1 MIRVEGVSKK
11 FRIYAT
17 PGDRLKEKILGR
29 SYHHEYQALSEISF
43 EVGAG
48 ETLGIIGQNGAG
60 KSTLLKIL
68 SGVLM
73 PDTGR
78 IEVSGKVT
86 GLLELGTGF
95 NPELTGVQN
104 IAMNGTFLGM
114 SHADIEAKR
123 DTIIEFAE
131 LGPFI
136 DEPIKKYSSGMLMR
150 LGFAIAIHADPECF
164 LVDEALSVG
173 DAYFQQKCM
182 RKIQEF
188 KMQGGSIIFVSHDI
202 NAVRVLCDTVILLQ
216 SGKVISSGPPKEVV
230 DYYNCLVVERS
241 HTGDTEGVRVDRV
254 NRDGGL
260 HSELTSEA
268 VEIERI
274 RILNEQGD
282 EVTFIHSEENL
293 VLELAIRS
301 SIPLEDPHFGIM
313 IRNRLGQVI
322 FETNTFCM
330 GLKPFT
336 NIGPSLMTIQFRMN
350 CPLLP
355 GDYSI
360 SVGVS
365 DKGYGTGQF
374 EKNLYF
380 VHDLLI
386 LKVVMNDSSIIFGGI
401 FNMNPEFTITSV
413 TENERR
419 G

>member
-11 FRIYAT
+11 FRLYAN
-17 PGDRLKEKILGR
+17 PADRLREKIFR
-29 SYHHEYQALSEISF
+29 RPFHHEYQALSDISF

-68 SGVLM
+68 SGVLF
-73 PDTGR
+73 PDSGV

-95 NPELTGVQN
+95 NPELTGFQN
-104 IAMNGTFLGM
+104 IAMNGTFLRM
-114 SHADIEAKR
+114 TRAEIEEKR
-123 DTIIEFAE
+123 DAIIEFAE

-136 DEPIKKYSSGMLMR
+136 DEPIKRYSSGMLMR
-150 LGFAIAIHADPECF
+150 LGFAIAIHANPECF

-188 KMQGGSIIFVSHDI
+188 KKQGGSIIFVSHDI
-202 NAVRVLCDTVILLQ
+202 NAVRVLCDTVILLK
-216 SGKVISSGPPKEVV
+216 SGKVVSSGSPKEVV

-254 NRDGGL
+254 DRDGGL

-268 VEIERI
+268 VELVQI
-274 RILNEQGD
+274 RTLNEEGK
-282 EVTFIHSEENL
+282 EVAFIHSEDRVTIEIT
-293 VLELAIRS
+293 IRS
-301 SIPLEDPHFGIM
+301 SILLEDPHIGVH

-336 NIGPSLMTIQFRMN
+336 NIEPSDITVRFSML

-374 EKNLYF
+374 EKNLFF
-380 VHDLLI
+380 VHDLHI
-386 LKVVMNDSSIIFGGI
+386 LKVVLNDQSIIFDGI
-401 FNMNPEFTITSV
+401 FNMKPDFSV
-413 TENERR
+413 SSVVRR
-419 G
+419 ELR

>member
-241 HTGDTEGVRVDRV
+241 HTGYTEGVRVDRV

-301 SIPLEDPHFGIM
+301 SFPP
-313 IRNRLGQVI
+313 
-322 FETNTFCM
+322 
-330 GLKPFT
+330 
-336 NIGPSLMTIQFRMN
+336 
-350 CPLLP
+350 
-355 GDYSI
+355 
-360 SVGVS
+360 
-365 DKGYGTGQF
+365 
-374 EKNLYF
+374 
-380 VHDLLI
+380 
-386 LKVVMNDSSIIFGGI
+386 
-401 FNMNPEFTITSV
+401 
-413 TENERR
+413 
-419 G
+419 